1 MDMDG
6 VLSATGIPTYPGAW
20 IPPHDGAIPPV
31 HYIVYTYL
39 RTPAQAADD
48 GVTITDTYAYVN
60 LWSRESPMQ
69 AVEAIRAA
77 AMAAGWGIVD
87 ERGAEY
93 DDGGKM
99 YRTSW
104 TFAGWG

>member
-1 MDMDG
+1 MRVQE

-20 IPPHDGAIPPV
+20 VPPTDGAIPPAQ
-31 HYIVYTYL
+31 YIVHTYL
-39 RTPAQAADD
+39 RAPAQAADD
-48 GVTITDTYAYVN
+48 AVTATDTYAYVN
-60 LWSRESPMQ
+60 LWSRGDP
-69 AVEAIRAA
+69 AAAIETVRAA
-77 AMAAGWGIVD
+77 ATTAGWGIVD

-93 DDGGKM
+93 DDGM